1 MVKKKDVFYTIADW
15 RRDNP
20 VETDIVVLINAAKAY
35 ALSQV
40 PSVGGESGD
49 PEDPSERFDDSSTA
63 LEMAI
68 HRAETAIRLMMEVAQ
83 ARKVAGLKKRHRGS
97 DISYDPERTSIS
109 DPQVQ
114 AVLEMLRGKKT
125 KATTYTEVAEIIA
138 PRGEIDERT
147 LSRYIEMLTHIWG
160 QYADPD
166 QNSLWL
172 QNTET

>member
-1 MVKKKDVFYTIADW
+1 MKKKDVFYSIADW

-40 PSVGGESGD
+40 PYVGGESGD
-49 PEDPSERFDDSSTA
+49 PENPSERFDDSSTA
-63 LEMAI
+63 LELAI

-83 ARKVAGLKKRHRGS
+83 ARKVAGLKKRRRGS

-114 AVLEMLRGKKT
+114 VVLEMLRGKKT
-125 KATTYTEVAEIIA
+125 KTMAYIEVAEIIA
-138 PRGEIDERT
+138 PKGEIDDRT
-147 LSRYIEMLTHIWG
+147 LSRYIDMLIQIWG
-160 QYADPD
+160 QYVAHD
-166 QNSLWL
+166 QNPFWV
-172 QNTET
+172 QNTEA